1 MSGLTLPENRILLK
15 LNFALAQL
23 VIVAGLVLVL
33 TAPLIPVFKTA
44 RVARAQTELNQM
56 DTLVQLELDDLK
68 RSQDRER
75 KEDAEAAERDNSTP
89 LNYAL
94 GAEEVRKQQQQR
106 LANQQKRQER
116 ESERR
121 KAFEDKQ
128 EELRQKYDA
137 NARKRAL
144 VEAQVAASGMR
155 WHRVLSVLGYFLLL
169 IGLLAITLE
178 SDGMRQKVALIIL
191 LVVLLSA
198 LSGVSLVV
206 AGSLGDRSVG
216 AEQLVRP

>member
-1 MSGLTLPENRILLK
+1 MTGLTLPENRILLK

-23 VIVAGLVLVL
+23 AIVAGLVLVL
-33 TAPLIPVFKTA
+33 TSPLIPIFKTA

-56 DTLVQLELDDLK
+56 DTLVQLDLDDLK

-75 KEDAEAAERDNSTP
+75 KEDAAAAERDSTP
-89 LNYAL
+89 LNYTL

-121 KAFEDKQ
+121 KAFDDKQ

-155 WHRVLSVLGYFLLL
+155 WHRVLSVLGYFLLI

-178 SDGMRQKVALIIL
+178 SDGMRQKVALVVL
-191 LVVLLSA
+191 LVVLFSA

-206 AGSLGDRSVG
+206 AGSLGDRSIG
-216 AEQLVRP
+216 AEQLARP

>member
-44 RVARAQTELNQM
+44 RVARAQTEVNQM

-116 ESERR
+116 E
-121 KAFEDKQ
+121 
-128 EELRQKYDA
+128 
-137 NARKRAL
+137 
-144 VEAQVAASGMR
+144 
-155 WHRVLSVLGYFLLL
+155 
-169 IGLLAITLE
+169 
-178 SDGMRQKVALIIL
+178 
-191 LVVLLSA
+191 
-198 LSGVSLVV
+198 
-206 AGSLGDRSVG
+206 
-216 AEQLVRP
+216 